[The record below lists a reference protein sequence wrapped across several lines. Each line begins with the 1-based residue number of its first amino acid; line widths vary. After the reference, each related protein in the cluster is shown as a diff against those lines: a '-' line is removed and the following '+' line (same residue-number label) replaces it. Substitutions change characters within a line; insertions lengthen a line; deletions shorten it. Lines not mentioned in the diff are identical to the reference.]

1 MTIINDGDYILL
13 FSRKGKNWLLKV
25 SSKGDFHTH
34 LGRVPFAGIVGSEF
48 GCTVVSDTGQ
58 TFYVLKPTVEDF
70 LMKCERQTQIVYPK
84 DMGLIALKTGIGPG
98 ARVVETGTGSGA
110 LTTYLAS
117 LVKPEGKVY
126 SYEIRDDFFKMA
138 SKNLAKAGLSGYV
151 ELKLADASKGFEETD
166 ADAAII
172 DLGDPWNFVD
182 IAWKALK
189 PSGGF
194 AGITPTTNQAELL
207 VDKLKRSGFIRAECF
222 EILFRKME
230 ARVGMTRPS
239 SRMIGHTAYII
250 TATKLLEREESIP
263 EPSNTG
269 QPEAEEGDEEP
280 ED

>member
-1 MTIINDGDYILL
+1 MTTIKEGDYVLL
-13 FSRKGKNWLLKV
+13 YSRKGKNWLLKV

-34 LGRVPFAGIVGSEF
+34 LGRVPFGGIVGNEF
-48 GCTVVSDTGQ
+48 GCSVLSDTGQ
-58 TFYVLKPTVEDF
+58 SFYVLKQTVEDF

-110 LTTYLAS
+110 LTTYVAS
-117 LVKPEGKVY
+117 LVKPGGRVY
-126 SYEIRDDFFKMA
+126 SYEIREDFHKMA
-138 SKNLAKAGLSGYV
+138 TKNLAKAGLSEFV

-207 VDKLKRSGFIRAECF
+207 VDKLKKNGFTRTECF

-230 ARVGMTRPS
+230 ARIGMTRPS
-239 SRMIGHTAYII
+239 TRMIGHTAYIVI
-250 TATKLLEREESIP
+250 ATKLLEKEEAPPSEP
-263 EPSNTG
+263 E
-269 QPEAEEGDEEP
+269 PEAEEEDEAEQ
-280 ED
+280 

>member
-1 MTIINDGDYILL
+1 MTSIKEGDYILL
-13 FSRKGKNWLLKV
+13 YSRKGKNWLLKA
-25 SSKGDFHTH
+25 SAKGDFHTH
-34 LGRVPFAGIVGSEF
+34 LGRVPFGGIVGNEY
-48 GCTVVSDTGQ
+48 GCTVLSDTGQ
-58 TFYVLKPTVEDF
+58 SFYVLKPTVEDF

-84 DMGLIALKTGIGPG
+84 DMGLIAIKTGIGPG

-110 LTTYLAS
+110 LTTYIAS
-117 LVKPEGKVY
+117 LVRPNGKVY
-126 SYEIRDDFFKMA
+126 SYEIREDFHKMA
-138 SKNLAKAGLSGYV
+138 TKNLAKAGLSDFV
-151 ELKLADASKGFEETD
+151 ELKLADAAAGFDETD

-207 VDKLKRSGFIRAECF
+207 VDKLKKSGFIRAECF

-239 SRMIGHTAYII
+239 TRMIGHTAYIV
-250 TATKLLEREESIP
+250 TATKLLEKEEAQ
-263 EPSNTG
+263 PSEATS
-269 QPEAEEGDEEP
+269 EAEPEETAEDDE
-280 ED
+280 